1 MSTSADCTSAFWLSL
16 NTFREYNRKSE
27 GLSRRQ
33 VCKSVML
40 NLQKDIVGGSS
51 SNAFGTRGAFIINWW
66 IIDMLPPPCLNRHTG
81 TQKHSGSYTYPSGSP
96 FAGQLTQSEVVCPT
110 CKHILDLMFSDGRK
124 QQFNTVCSWLFHES
138 LKNCNLP
145 LPQLKPHPH
154 HRTDP
159 KGVWTACTHPVYA
172 WLLCIG
178 SFKVRKTGDSEHRF
192 HFLMSTGKFQVCGFL
207 SSKL

>member
-1 MSTSADCTSAFWLSL
+1 MSTSAGCTSAFWLSL

-40 NLQKDIVGGSS
+40 NLQKEIVGGSS

-81 TQKHSGSYTYPSGSP
+81 TQKHSGSYTHPLVPLLQANWLKVRWCSHDCCCS
-96 FAGQLTQSEVVCPT
+96 PT

-159 KGVWTACTHPVYA
+159 KGVWTACTNPGYA
-172 WLLCIG
+172 
-178 SFKVRKTGDSEHRF
+178 
-192 HFLMSTGKFQVCGFL
+192 
-207 SSKL
+207 